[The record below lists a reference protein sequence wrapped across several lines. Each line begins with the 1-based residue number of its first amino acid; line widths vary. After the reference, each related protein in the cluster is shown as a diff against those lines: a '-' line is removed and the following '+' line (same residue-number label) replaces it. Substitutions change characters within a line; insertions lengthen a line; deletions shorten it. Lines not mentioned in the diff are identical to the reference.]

1 MRQVDFQRAQ
11 LQQRGADRATPALD
25 GTQARQQF
33 GWVVRLHEVIVGTG
47 IEAADAVGDLIARGQ
62 YHHDGSTTNDLA
74 CR

>member
-1 MRQVDFQRAQ
+1 M
-11 LQQRGADRATPALD
+11 PALD
-25 GTQARQQF
+25 GARARQQL
-33 GWVVRLHEVIVGTG
+33 GWVVWLHEVIVGTG